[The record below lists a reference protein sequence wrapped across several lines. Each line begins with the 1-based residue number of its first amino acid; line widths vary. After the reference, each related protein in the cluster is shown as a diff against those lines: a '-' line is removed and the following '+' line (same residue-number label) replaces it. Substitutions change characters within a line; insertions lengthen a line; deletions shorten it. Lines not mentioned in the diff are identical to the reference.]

1 MATKLLLQIAKDKG
15 YMPPTENS
23 ASTGTGPNRSVS
35 RAGSVRLRDAVVWG
49 YMMQRNARRG
59 QVSVLTGAALHGA
72 AR

>member
-15 YMPPTENS
+15 YMAPTDGS
-23 ASTGTGPNRSVS
+23 AFTGTGPDRSLS

-59 QVSVLTGAALHGA
+59 QVSAPSGATLHEDL
-72 AR
+72 